1 MNVASRKWIYKTKYA
16 SDGSVDLYKARLVA
30 LGNNQ
35 QAGIDYNETLSLV
48 AKASTVRL
56 ILSIVVSCN

>member
-1 MNVASRKWIYKTKYA
+1 MNVAGRKWIYKTKYA